1 MAQVKQVRKYTK
13 MIRISTLWAA
23 VLFGT
28 LFVLAGFSFQPSFA
42 QAPAPS
48 TVVFTGARL
57 IDGTGR
63 APLEQGTLVI
73 SNGRVATIGARSAV
87 KIPAGAVRVDVT
99 GKTIVPGL
107 INAHAHVNA
116 DPESNLPVRSQL
128 IAQLRLYADYGVTT
142 VFVLGTTPADV
153 HEALQLRDEQAHET
167 LDRARLYAAGPS
179 IRTAKTPDEARQ
191 NVDRYA
197 DMKVDIIKMH
207 INGNSSDMTPEVYGA
222 LIDQA
227 HKRGLRVAAHM
238 YYLKDAQGLLN
249 AGVDIFAHSVRDQ
262 DVPAAFLAG
271 LKRRNVGYIATL
283 TRDLSIFLYETTS
296 AFFSD
301 PFFVK
306 HEPSYRK
313 QMTILKDP
321 VLQETTR
328 NSPEAQSIKQALQQ
342 ANRNLKILSDAGVPI
357 AMGTDTGA
365 QVGRW
370 QGYFEHTE
378 LEMMVKAGLTP
389 MQALVAATGGAAR
402 VTKLDGQLGTLEPGK
417 FADFVVLNANP
428 LSDIRNTR
436 QVESVWIAGRQLPKM
451 KESN

>member
-179 IRTAKTPDEARQ
+179 IRAAKTPDEARQ

-283 TRDLSIFLYETTS
+283 TRDLSIFVYETTP

-301 PFFVK
+301 PFFAK

-321 VLQETTR
+321 VLQ
-328 NSPEAQSIKQALQQ
+328 
-342 ANRNLKILSDAGVPI
+342 
-357 AMGTDTGA
+357 
-365 QVGRW
+365 
-370 QGYFEHTE
+370 
-378 LEMMVKAGLTP
+378 
-389 MQALVAATGGAAR
+389 
-402 VTKLDGQLGTLEPGK
+402 
-417 FADFVVLNANP
+417 
-428 LSDIRNTR
+428 
-436 QVESVWIAGRQLPKM
+436 
-451 KESN
+451 

>member
-28 LFVLAGFSFQPSFA
+28 LFVLAGFFFQPSFA

-63 APLEQGTLVI
+63 APLEQGL
-73 SNGRVATIGARSAV
+73 RRQ
-87 KIPAGAVRVDVT
+87 IPAGAVRVDVT

-116 DPESNLPVRSQL
+116 DPESTLPVRSQL

-179 IRTAKTPDEARQ
+179 IRAAKTPDEARQ

-238 YYLKDAQGLLN
+238 YYLKGLMN

-283 TRDLSIFLYETTS
+283 TRDLSIFVYETTP

-328 NSPEAQSIKQALQQ
+328 NSREAQSIKQALQQ
-342 ANRNLKILSDAGVPI
+342 ASRNLKILSDAGVPI